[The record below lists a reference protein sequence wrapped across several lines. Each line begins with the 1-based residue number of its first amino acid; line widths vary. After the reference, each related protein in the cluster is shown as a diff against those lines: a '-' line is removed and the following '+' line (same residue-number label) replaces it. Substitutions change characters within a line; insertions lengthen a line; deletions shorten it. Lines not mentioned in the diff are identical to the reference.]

1 MENGGLPKLHSKIH
15 TMTPRALGEADN
27 EMQCEI
33 IKEIMT
39 TIWKVFQRM
48 MAKDRAMADKMVT
61 QSLFEDLQLLLGVS
75 HSVLLRC
82 VLESLYIFLQ
92 K

>member
-1 MENGGLPKLHSKIH
+1 MH
-15 TMTPRALGEADN
+15 
-27 EMQCEI
+27 CEI

-39 TIWKVFQRM
+39 TIWKVFQRLCP
-48 MAKDRAMADKMVT
+48 KDKALADKLVN
-61 QSLFEDLQLLLGVS
+61 QQLLEDLQLLLGVS

-92 K
+92 KYL

>member
-1 MENGGLPKLHSKIH
+1 
-15 TMTPRALGEADN
+15 MTPLALSQADN
-27 EMQCEI
+27 EIYCEI

-39 TIWKVFQRM
+39 TIWKVFQRLLL
-48 MAKDRAMADKMVT
+48 KDRVTADKMVN
-61 QSLFEDLQLLLGVS
+61 QGLFEDLQLLLGVS

>member
-1 MENGGLPKLHSKIH
+1 MY
-15 TMTPRALGEADN
+15 
-27 EMQCEI
+27 CEI

-39 TIWKVFQRM
+39 TIWKCFQRLVP
-48 MAKDRAMADKMVT
+48 KDRAVSDKLVT
-61 QSLFEDLQLLLGVS
+61 KELLEDLQLLLGVS
-75 HSVLLRC
+75 HGVLLRC